1 MPKHPWTPNA
11 MLSLFDTGNLSGFGS
26 RLLVRQSY
34 LGAKA
39 GHPDQRFC
47 RWKLLFYQQPCAKAR
62 EFCEAEFWDSTPE
75 FYGGIL
81 SDFRIAG
88 CLCSKSV

>member
-39 GHPDQRFC
+39 GFWGCGSRFLVS
-47 RWKLLFYQQPCAKAR
+47 RGFLGAKA
-62 EFCEAEFWDSTPE
+62 EFVGFGLGRLVRQNYLGAKVPLDNE
-75 FYGGIL
+75 
-81 SDFRIAG
+81 
-88 CLCSKSV
+88 